1 MSKQTKSKITALRLT
16 ESELNEL
23 KQHANNQG
31 RTLSGLIYWLIF
43 QFLNSKK

>member
-1 MSKQTKSKITALRLT
+1 MPKQIKSKITALRLT
-16 ESELNEL
+16 ESELKEL

-31 RTLSGLIYWLIF
+31 RTLSSLIYWLIF